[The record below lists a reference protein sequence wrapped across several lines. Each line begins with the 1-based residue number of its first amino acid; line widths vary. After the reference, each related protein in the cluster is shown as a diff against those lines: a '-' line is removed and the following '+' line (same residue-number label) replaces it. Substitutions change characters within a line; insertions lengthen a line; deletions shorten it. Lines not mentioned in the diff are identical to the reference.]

1 MSRFVEVL
9 EDGFITVTP
18 PKKKPIAKFI
28 IKGGFY
34 VTKSGE
40 IKKIIEQRGDKW
52 VIVSEKDPNKI
63 LGTFATEEEAKKRL
77 KQIEA
82 FNNVDKSTIKK
93 LQAKRNK

>member
-18 PKKKPIAKFI
+18 PNKKPIAKFV
-28 IKGGFY
+28 IKGRFY

-40 IKKIIEQRGDKW
+40 IKKIIEQRGSKW
-52 VIVSEKDPNKI
+52 VVLSSKGKVLDE
-63 LGTFATEEEAKKRL
+63 LATEEEAKKRL

-82 FNNVDKSTIKK
+82 FKNMDKSVVKQ
-93 LQAKRNK
+93 LRAMRNK